1 MSNNKNASS
10 GFYKLFNCNIT
21 VNKPKCRELHVSFIP
36 QLSNIC
42 SNRNFNGKANIQKIS
57 HRKYLQCVL
66 YMYTEQYFFN
76 STKTIKRKLINIQIC
91 FLYLKQKR
99 RVLTTLGFFVPVA
112 YMFLFVCFICFICAP
127 YG

>member
-1 MSNNKNASS
+1 MRS
-10 GFYKLFNCNIT
+10 
-21 VNKPKCRELHVSFIP
+21 V
-36 QLSNIC
+36 
-42 SNRNFNGKANIQKIS
+42 
-57 HRKYLQCVL
+57 
-66 YMYTEQYFFN
+66 YTEQYFFN

-112 YMFLFVCFICFICAP
+112 YMFLFACFICFICAP